1 LLNGDDL
8 ALQAEDKSSRVLQ
21 DEGKVNEKTLED
33 HDNLAEETNNQLDI
47 DVNAG
52 SNLDTSA

>member
-1 LLNGDDL
+1 MLNGDDL